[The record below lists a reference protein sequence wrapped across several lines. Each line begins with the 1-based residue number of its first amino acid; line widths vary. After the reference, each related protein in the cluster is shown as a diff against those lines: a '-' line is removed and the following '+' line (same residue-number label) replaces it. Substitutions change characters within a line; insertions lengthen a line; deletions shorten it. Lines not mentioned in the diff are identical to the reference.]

1 MPLFHRTALSTNV
14 EITVGWSARENNICA
29 FTYRKVISH
38 HYTDGPI
45 DRKLIGG
52 RLYSKYHT
60 EQQIC

>member
-45 DRKLIGG
+45 DRKLI
-52 RLYSKYHT
+52 
-60 EQQIC
+60 